1 MDIEHAFGTYL
12 KGHSGAVVAYSGGV
26 DSTVLLNIVS
36 RLFPEKHVG
45 VFVDSPLLSG
55 RQRDSALRIAKEI
68 NANVIIVKLSWND
81 LSDVM
86 RNDEGRCYHCKRA
99 IYSAVQDVA
108 NDFDIDICLDGE
120 NASDDHAGRPGR
132 KAAEEFSIR
141 SPFCDLGIS
150 RNDVVSYL
158 KGMNLT
164 ETLVKDTCMATRI
177 PTGTSFSE
185 KELRLVE
192 KCERLVRDISRVEQ
206 LRVRIHGNQARILTS
221 PEEIT
226 LLDEAEGQ
234 LCSEFSKLGFIAE
247 IDRNG
252 YRE

>member
-1 MDIEHAFGTYL
+1 MDIEHTFETYL
-12 KGHSGAVVAYSGGV
+12 EGHNGAVVAYSGGV

-36 RLFPEKHVG
+36 RLFPKKHVG

-68 NANVIIVKLSWND
+68 DANVIIVKLSWDD

-86 RNDEGRCYHCKRA
+86 RNDEIRCYHCKRA

-108 NDFDIDICLDGE
+108 DDFDIEVCLDGE

-132 KAAEEFSIR
+132 KAAEEFSMR
-141 SPFCDLGIS
+141 SPFCDLEIS
-150 RNDVVSYL
+150 RRDVVSYL

-192 KCERLVRDISRVEQ
+192 KCECLVRDIAGVNQ
-206 LRVRIHGNQARILTS
+206 LRVRIDGGRARILAS
-221 PEEIT
+221 PDEIT
-226 LLDEAEGQ
+226 LLDDTESQ

-247 IDRNG
+247 IDRDG
-252 YRE
+252 YCE